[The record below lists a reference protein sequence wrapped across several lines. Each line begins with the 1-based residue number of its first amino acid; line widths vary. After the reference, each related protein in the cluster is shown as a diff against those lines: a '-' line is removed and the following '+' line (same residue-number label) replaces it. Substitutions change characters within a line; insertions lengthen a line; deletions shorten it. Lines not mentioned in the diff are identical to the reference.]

1 MKRLS
6 PAGGGF
12 FSLIKAWVRVNFEI
26 PDGIAVKHDLV
37 ESTEVKD
44 GYIVGTLNC
53 SNCKEQQVMID
64 KVYRYMKSCHM
75 IPPGRRILVAVSGGA
90 DSMCLLE
97 LLRKLQ
103 ERAQLE
109 IRVLHVHHGLRE
121 SAEDDLQYVAE
132 YCKEAGIPFQAV
144 RVDAAGYAAANGLS
158 VEEAARHLRYEA
170 LEKAAKEWDRQ
181 SDHSECRIAV
191 AHHIEDQSETVLFNL
206 VRGSR
211 LTGLRGMLPVNG
223 RIIRPLLCCSREEIE
238 SYLMEHGIT
247 WREDETNEDVRYS
260 RNLIRKQVMPLL
272 LSINRGAR
280 EHIKRAAEEAAETES
295 YLAGE
300 TERALKRCC
309 IQGRYTK
316 QVEGSV
322 QGGYS
327 KQVEIGVY
335 NFDGKQSRG
344 IVIHI
349 PSLLEEP
356 LLLQRRVV
364 YAAIAEASGRKKD
377 LQDVHV
383 QAVLELCRKQGNGE
397 LDVAGGVHVT
407 KVYERLYLSP
417 GTGTKVI
424 QPEAKAGQQSA
435 LKSLSET
442 KGSRQES
449 QSTWLTD
456 DPFTKLP
463 TEPEAYTC
471 RVFDFDG
478 DMDAV
483 PRKQYTKWLDYD
495 KIGKLP
501 IFRTRRTGD
510 CITLD
515 EYGRTKSIA
524 RYMIDRKVPAQIR
537 DRIVMPTCGSEILW
551 VPGGRISAA
560 YMVST
565 DTKRILEI
573 HWKPAGKIVH

>member
-1 MKRLS
+1 
-6 PAGGGF
+6 
-12 FSLIKAWVRVNFEI
+12 
-26 PDGIAVKHDLV
+26 
-37 ESTEVKD
+37 
-44 GYIVGTLNC
+44 
-53 SNCKEQQVMID
+53 MID

-97 LLRKLQ
+97 VLRVLQ

-121 SAEDDLQYVAE
+121 SAEGDLQYVEKYCEEAE
-132 YCKEAGIPFQAV
+132 IPFQAV

-170 LEKAAKEWDRQ
+170 LEKAAKEWDQ
-181 SDHSECRIAV
+181 QPDHSECRIAV

-238 SYLMEHGIT
+238 SCLVEHGIT

-272 LSINRGAR
+272 LSINKGAR
-280 EHIKRAAEEAAETES
+280 EHIMRVAEEAAEAES

-300 TERALKRCC
+300 TERALERCC
-309 IQGRYTK
+309 AQGR
-316 QVEGSV
+316 S
-322 QGGYS
+322 
-327 KQVEIGVY
+327 
-335 NFDGKQSRG
+335 GKQAKSG
-344 IVIHI
+344 VESSDNKQAEEIVIHI

-383 QAVLELCRKQGNGE
+383 QAVLELCRKQRNGE

-417 GTGTKVI
+417 GTGAKAI
-424 QPEAKAGQQSA
+424 MPEIKAGQPEPPIIQVF
-435 LKSLSET
+435 
-442 KGSRQES
+442 
-449 QSTWLTD
+449 D

-463 TEPEAYTC
+463 TEPEEYTW

-501 IFRTRRTGD
+501 IFRTRRAGD
-510 CITLD
+510 RITLD
-515 EYGRTKSIA
+515 EYGRSKSIA
-524 RYMIDRKVPAQIR
+524 RYMIDRKVPAQLR
-537 DRIVMPTCGSEILW
+537 ERIVMPTCGSEILW

-573 HWKPAGKIVH
+573 HWDPAGNAAK

>member
-1 MKRLS
+1 
-6 PAGGGF
+6 
-12 FSLIKAWVRVNFEI
+12 
-26 PDGIAVKHDLV
+26 
-37 ESTEVKD
+37 
-44 GYIVGTLNC
+44 
-53 SNCKEQQVMID
+53 MID

-97 LLRKLQ
+97 VLRVLQ
-103 ERAQLE
+103 ERAELK

-121 SAEDDLQYVAE
+121 SAEDDLQYVEKYCEEAE
-132 YCKEAGIPFQAV
+132 IPFQAV

-170 LEKAAKEWDRQ
+170 LEKAAKEWDTQ
-181 SDHSECRIAV
+181 ADHSECRIAV

-272 LSINRGAR
+272 LSINKGAR
-280 EHIKRAAEEAAETES
+280 EHIMRAAEEAAEAES

-300 TERALKRCC
+300 TERALERCC
-309 IQGRYTK
+309 AQGR
-316 QVEGSV
+316 S
-322 QGGYS
+322 
-327 KQVEIGVY
+327 
-335 NFDGKQSRG
+335 GKQAKSG
-344 IVIHI
+344 VESSDNKQAEEIVIHI

-383 QAVLELCRKQGNGE
+383 QAVLELCRKQGNGR
-397 LDVAGGVHVT
+397 LDVAGGVHVR
-407 KVYERLYLSP
+407 KVYGLLYLSP

-424 QPEAKAGQQSA
+424 QSEAKAG
-435 LKSLSET
+435 LP
-442 KGSRQES
+442 
-449 QSTWLTD
+449 D
-456 DPFTKLP
+456 DPFTHLP
-463 TEPEAYTC
+463 TEPEEYTC

-483 PRKQYTKWLDYD
+483 PRKQCTKWLDYD

-565 DTKRILEI
+565 YTKRILEI
-573 HWKPAGKIVH
+573 RWDPEGDAAK

>member
-1 MKRLS
+1 
-6 PAGGGF
+6 
-12 FSLIKAWVRVNFEI
+12 
-26 PDGIAVKHDLV
+26 
-37 ESTEVKD
+37 
-44 GYIVGTLNC
+44 
-53 SNCKEQQVMID
+53 MID

-97 LLRKLQ
+97 VLRVLQ

-170 LEKAAKEWDRQ
+170 LEKAAKEWDQ
-181 SDHSECRIAV
+181 QPDHSECRIAV

-238 SYLMEHGIT
+238 SCLVEHGIT

-272 LSINRGAR
+272 LTINKGAR
-280 EHIKRAAEEAAETES
+280 EHIMRAAEEAAEAES

-300 TERALKRCC
+300 TERALERCC
-309 IQGRYTK
+309 AQGR
-316 QVEGSV
+316 S
-322 QGGYS
+322 
-327 KQVEIGVY
+327 
-335 NFDGKQSRG
+335 GKQAKSG
-344 IVIHI
+344 VESSDNKQAEEIVIHI

-383 QAVLELCRKQGNGE
+383 QAVLELCRKQGNGR
-397 LDVAGGVHVT
+397 LDVAGGVHVR
-407 KVYERLYLSP
+407 KVYGLLYLSP

-424 QPEAKAGQQSA
+424 QSEAKAGQPEPPIIQVF
-435 LKSLSET
+435 
-442 KGSRQES
+442 
-449 QSTWLTD
+449 D

-463 TEPEAYTC
+463 TEPEEYTC

-515 EYGRTKSIA
+515 EYGRSKSIA

-565 DTKRILEI
+565 YTKRILEI
-573 HWKPAGKIVH
+573 RWDPEGDAAK